1 MHESRNSTT
10 PDQKLAIFRAC
21 FTGLKDVYG
30 TYDRNTGRA
39 RQVKRPANDEVVL
52 RHIRGFEPYGVYLLV
67 SNETRAVV
75 ADFDDID
82 PDPPV
87 GFVRQAAHYGLP
99 AYLER
104 SKSKGWHAWIFTELP
119 GVSAAKVRLVVK
131 AILADIGAP
140 HTEVFP
146 KQDRLTGTTRYGNFI
161 HAPLFGA
168 LVPED
173 RTVFVDPERG
183 LRTYA
188 DQWRLL
194 ANAQRVTAS
203 QLDEII
209 EINDLGHNGHARSNG
224 RTSTDPVET
233 RSSFGLPLCAQR
245 MLTEGVRQYQRV
257 ACFRLAVHLKK
268 AGIPEDVAVAGLVTW
283 ASKNRPEGG
292 KRIITE
298 AEVIEQ
304 TSYAY
309 AKPYR
314 ACGCEDPAMMPF
326 CQLPCPLKPSENPQ
340 TRADDH
346 NESDAEGTSK

>member
-1 MHESRNSTT
+1 MHKSPNSTT
-10 PDQKLAIFRAC
+10 TAQKLATFQDC
-21 FTGLKDVYG
+21 FAGLRQVYG
-30 TYDRNTGRA
+30 TYDLNTGRA
-39 RQVKRPANDEVVL
+39 RQVKRPVNDEVVL

-67 SNETRAVV
+67 GDETRAVV
-75 ADFDDID
+75 ADFDDVN
-82 PDPPV
+82 PDPPL
-87 GFVRQAAHYGLP
+87 GFVRKAAHYGLP

-146 KQDRLTGTTRYGNFI
+146 KQDRLTGSTRYGNFI

-188 DQWRLL
+188 DQWGLL
-194 ANAQRVTAS
+194 ANVRRVTAS

-209 EINDLGHNGHARSNG
+209 EINELAHNRHARSHGKKPNG
-224 RTSTDPVET
+224 SLET
-233 RSSFGLPLCAQR
+233 RSSFGLPPCAQR
-245 MLTEGVRQYQRV
+245 MLAEGVRQCQRV

-268 AGIPEDVAVAGLVTW
+268 AGIPEDVAAAGLMAW
-283 ASKNRPEGG
+283 ASKNRPEDG

-298 AEVIEQ
+298 AEITEQ
-304 TSYAY
+304 AACAY
-309 AKPYR
+309 GKEYR
-314 ACGCEDPAMMPF
+314 ACGCEDPAVAPY
-326 CQLPCPLKPSENPQ
+326 CEPGCPV
-340 TRADDH
+340 
-346 NESDAEGTSK
+346 NERRTVCCSDVRGAE